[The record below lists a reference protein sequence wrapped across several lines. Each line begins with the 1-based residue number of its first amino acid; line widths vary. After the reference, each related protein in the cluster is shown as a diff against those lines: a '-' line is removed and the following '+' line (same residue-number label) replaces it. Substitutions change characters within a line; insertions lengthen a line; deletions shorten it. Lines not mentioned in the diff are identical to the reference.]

1 MKKHAILAGILSI
14 LIVLPACIQGSEIA
28 SPSSASEETPE
39 TKAAEPVSSLEEENE
54 MPDLQI
60 IIGDKTFSATLYD
73 NAATRALIGR
83 MPLTLQMSELN
94 GNEKYDYL
102 PDQLP
107 ADSRP
112 VSNIRAGDFMLFG
125 SDCLVL
131 FYQSFSTSYN
141 YTPLGSIGDVS
152 GLADA
157 LGSESAQVI
166 FQTV

>member
-1 MKKHAILAGILSI
+1 
-14 LIVLPACIQGSEIA
+14 
-28 SPSSASEETPE
+28 
-39 TKAAEPVSSLEEENE
+39 